1 MRFIFVL
8 SSRSTISINDYRGLA
23 AWKPRTQCKPA
34 FRIQV
39 AQANIY
45 NSLRDRGPQIRIRPS
60 NSIEEKFM
68 RAYLTLLTL
77 ALAVSCALAQD
88 PGMQAAQQASQM
100 ATQAAQQATQQA
112 NDQMMQASQQANQMM
127 MQNAMQAAQNT
138 PPCNRCYAA
147 KPKFSAKSGKYSSPV
162 TLKLRD
168 STRGAVIYY
177 TTDGWTPTPAS
188 TRYVGPITIDS
199 TTTLQ
204 AIAISPYGGRS
215 RVATAVYTLNGVPAA
230 TPAAQPAV
238 ATPETYPNS
247 APESAAPKLL
257 LARDTPVPLVFDS
270 DVNSKT
276 ADVGDKI
283 PLTLAEDLKVG
294 DMVVVRK
301 GTPAVATVT
310 EVDKTGMGGAPGEV
324 FCQIDSIQA
333 GGVVIK
339 LHGTAA
345 KEGQDK
351 VGKAIGLMFVP
362 VVPVGVFVHGKNAEI
377 KQGAQF
383 TAFVGADTLLLPAN

>member
-1 MRFIFVL
+1 MR
-8 SSRSTISINDYRGLA
+8 TYLA
-23 AWKPRTQCKPA
+23 
-34 FRIQV
+34 
-39 AQANIY
+39 
-45 NSLRDRGPQIRIRPS
+45 
-60 NSIEEKFM
+60 
-68 RAYLTLLTL
+68 LLTL
-77 ALAVSCALAQD
+77 ALAVSYALAQD

-100 ATQAAQQATQQA
+100 ATQAAQQAAQQA

-127 MQNAMQAAQNT
+127 MQNAMQAARNT
-138 PPCNRCYAA
+138 PQCYRCYAA
-147 KPKFSAKSGKYSSPV
+147 KPKFSVKPGKYSSAV

-177 TTDGWTPTPAS
+177 TTDGWTPTAAS
-188 TRYVGPITIDS
+188 IQYVGPITIAS

-230 TPAAQPAV
+230 APVAQPAV
-238 ATPETYPNS
+238 AAPNTYLKS
-247 APESAAPKLL
+247 APASSAPQKLL
-257 LARDTPVPLVFDS
+257 LARGTPVPLVFDS

-276 ADVGDKI
+276 TDVGDKI
-283 PLTLAEDLKVG
+283 PLTVSEDLKVG
-294 DMVVVRK
+294 DTVVVKK
-301 GTPAVATVT
+301 GTPALAIVT

-324 FCQIDSIQA
+324 FCQIDSLQA
-333 GGVVIK
+333 GSVVIK
-339 LHGTAA
+339 LRGTAA

-377 KQGAQF
+377 KQGAAF
-383 TAFVGADTLLLPAN
+383 TAFVDADTLLSPAN